1 MHLSSCSAVARR
13 HAVSNRQEDLQCAQ
27 FPWSWLVLQCG
38 RSTAAA
44 GRRTTCSDGARLRS
58 AVPITR
64 ARQQEWTGTPL
75 ACAAR
80 SASGLFL
87 LRRPRAWSRASRSV
101 GRPHPPQALGTRSH
115 EPLRSSPPTALRT
128 ADRRS
133 RSNAPARVVGVRALW
148 QSVNQRPLSRWL
160 VPYGIPWCCVLPYIR
175 VKHASWFRAL
185 ACVCPQTSPRR
196 ALSSLCRL

>member
-1 MHLSSCSAVARR
+1 M
-13 HAVSNRQEDLQCAQ
+13 
-27 FPWSWLVLQCG
+27 
-38 RSTAAA
+38 
-44 GRRTTCSDGARLRS
+44 
-58 AVPITR
+58 PITR

-87 LRRPRAWSRASRSV
+87 LRRPRVWSRASRSV

-115 EPLRSSPPTALRT
+115 APLSSSPPTALRT

-148 QSVNQRPLSRWL
+148 QSVNQRPLSGWL
-160 VPYGIPWCCVLPYIR
+160 VPSGMPWCFVLPYIR

-185 ACVCPQTSPRR
+185 VARVCPQTSPLGARSHLCVAVCR
-196 ALSSLCRL
+196 ESVVSRDSRFVCAHGCRSSDGCGSQNC